1 MSLNQHRVLV
11 WFRFR
16 EGVMSDIFNLTS
28 KLLNKYNING
38 PRYTSY
44 PTALEF
50 NNEFGN
56 AEFEVAVKESD
67 SRDLSLYVH
76 VPFCHS
82 LCYYCGCNKIVTRHK
97 HKADIYLDY
106 LEKEIISRAKL
117 FTKHKVQ
124 QLHLGGGTPSFL
136 SAEQFTR
143 LIGNLQSHF
152 SFKEQVEM
160 SIEIDPREIELELL
174 DHLKELGFNRLSFG
188 VQDTNLEVQEAINRV
203 QDTEFVH
210 QLIERGRALNYDSVN
225 IDLIYGLPHQ
235 TEALFDKTL
244 AKVLE
249 LNPDRISLFSY
260 AHLPSRFAAQR
271 KIKDEWLPQT
281 NDKLKLML
289 NAIDTLTNNGYVSIG
304 MDHFAKP
311 DDELAVA
318 QKAGELHR
326 NFQGYTTQGECDLL
340 GLGVSSI
347 SSVGMS
353 FSQNFK
359 DLKDYYA
366 AIDSCE
372 QAVEKGLI
380 LKRDDIIRGTVIKQL
395 MCNFNLD
402 KAKVSEELT
411 IDFDHYFAEDIAKLQ
426 VFIDDGLIDMN
437 DNHIYIKPHARL
449 LIRNIAM
456 SFDAYMA
463 KQLNKQRFS
472 RVI

>member
-1 MSLNQHRVLV
+1 
-11 WFRFR
+11 
-16 EGVMSDIFNLTS
+16 MSDIFNLTS

-50 NNEFGN
+50 NSEFGN
-56 AEFEVAVKESD
+56 SEFEVAVTQSASK
-67 SRDLSLYVH
+67 DLSLYVH

-106 LEKEIISRAKL
+106 LEQEIIARSEL
-117 FTKHKVQ
+117 FSDHQVQ

-136 SAEQFTR
+136 SAQQFSR
-143 LIGNLQSHF
+143 LIDNLKSHF
-152 SFKEQVEM
+152 SFKDKVEM
-160 SIEIDPREIELELL
+160 SIEIDPREIELDLL

-203 QDTEFVH
+203 QDTDFVQ
-210 QLIERGRALNYDSVN
+210 QLIERGRALQFDSVN

-235 TEALFDKTL
+235 TEALFAKTL

-289 NAIDTLTNNGYVSIG
+289 NAIDTLTDNGYVSIG

-318 QKAGELHR
+318 QQAGELHR

-353 FSQNFK
+353 FSQNHK
-359 DLKDYYA
+359 ELKAYYA
-366 AIDSCE
+366 AIDE
-372 QAVEKGLI
+372 HKQAVEKGL
-380 LKRDDIIRGTVIKQL
+380 LLRQDDIIRGTVIKQL

-402 KAKVSEELT
+402 KAKVSQELN
-411 IDFDHYFAEDIAKLQ
+411 IEFDQYFAEDLAKLQ
-426 VFIDDGLIDMN
+426 VFIDDGLIDM
-437 DNHIYIKPHARL
+437 DDKHIFIKPHARL